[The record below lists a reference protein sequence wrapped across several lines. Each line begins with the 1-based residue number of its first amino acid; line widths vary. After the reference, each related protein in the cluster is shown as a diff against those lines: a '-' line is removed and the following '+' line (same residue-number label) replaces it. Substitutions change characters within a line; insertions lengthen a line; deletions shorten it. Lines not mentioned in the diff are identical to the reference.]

1 MRGESGYTR
10 HLPPSSE
17 HAARYRAGLHEIAEG
32 VSAWLTPNGGWGESN
47 AALVSG
53 HRTSL
58 LVDTLW
64 DLPHTAAMLDAFRPR
79 LEAAPIAQLVNTHS
93 DGDHWYGNQLAG
105 AQEIIAT
112 KSAARAMKKHG
123 PGQMSALRM
132 VSRLFR
138 ALSYAPIPHRLEW
151 RVAADYFD
159 GMIRPF
165 DFSSIHPALPNNVF
179 TGKLQLDVGGR
190 AVHLIEVGP
199 AHTMGDLV
207 VYLPDDRILMAGDIV
222 FLGSTPV
229 LWEGSSRNWV
239 RACQRILALKVDR
252 VVPGHGPLTDLT
264 GIDAVRNYWQFLRS
278 SVRHHYDKGRS
289 AFEAALR
296 IAKSDEFRKQP
307 FADWDGVERI
317 AINVH
322 VIYRRLLGQSRHM
335 GTLER
340 VNMLRQTA
348 LMARALAER

>member
-1 MRGESGYTR
+1 MREKSGYTR

-17 HAARYRAGLHEIAEG
+17 HAARYRAGLHEIADG

-47 AALVSG
+47 AALVLG

-64 DLPHTAAMLDAFRPR
+64 DLPRTAAMLQAFRPQ

-93 DGDHWYGNQLAG
+93 DGDHWFGNQLAG
-105 AQEIIAT
+105 ATEIIAT

-123 PGQMSALRM
+123 PGQMKALRT
-132 VSRLFR
+132 VARLFHV
-138 ALSYAPIPHRLEW
+138 LGYAPIPHRSGW
-151 RVAADYFD
+151 RVAANYLD
-159 GMIRPF
+159 GMVRPF
-165 DFSSIHPALPNNVF
+165 DFSSIRPALPNTVF

-207 VYLPDDRILMAGDIV
+207 VYLPDDHILMAGDIV

-264 GIDAVRNYWQFLRS
+264 GVDAVQKYWQFLRS
-278 SVRHHYDKGRS
+278 SVRSHYDKGRP

-296 IAKSDEFRKQP
+296 IATSDEFRKQP
-307 FADWDGVERI
+307 FAEWDGVERI

-322 VIYRRLLGQSRHM
+322 VIYRRLFGQSRHM
-335 GTLER
+335 GALER
-340 VNMLRQTA
+340 LNLLRQAA
-348 LMARALAER
+348 LMAHALASR